1 MDGLAT
7 QCGMVRQAGGGVTDP
22 LTDLLAYVSDEGLT
36 SNFVIWDYRNKS
48 GLLISPQGGL
58 TSANRVFDSAPSYSS
73 SGVSI
78 NGQTAESTITGL
90 RNWDHINVFTRRFP
104 AIASSPD
111 TGTLNGGPSFGGIFN
126 SREGTLLFSNS
137 STATG
142 VVGETFIV
150 VPIGGGYTDG
160 EVQAEYFLSNFNRMG
175 TNQYI
180 WFSSEDHTLVNVFSS
195 FGSEI
200 YKNKIALSYN
210 INRPS
215 SIATL
220 DLTPAGLNFTSDR
233 YTFERYQGILMVE
246 AICNVP
252 LTTTQR
258 ETITDFINLL

>member
-7 QCGMVRQAGGGVTDP
+7 QPGMVRQASELVTDP

-90 RNWDHINVFTRRFP
+90 RNWDHVNVFTRRFP

-111 TGTLNGGPSFGGIFN
+111 TGNLNGGPSFGGIFN
-126 SREGTLLFSNS
+126 SREGTLSFVNS
-137 STATG
+137 SIAI
-142 VVGETFIV
+142 VGETFLVI
-150 VPIGGGYTDG
+150 PIGGGYTES
-160 EVQAEYFLSNFNRMG
+160 EVQSQYGLNNFNRMG

-180 WFSSEDHTLVNVFSS
+180 WSSSEDHTLVNVFSS
-195 FGSEI
+195 SGSEI

-215 SIATL
+215 HIATL